1 MPTYVSLAN
10 FTEQGV
16 KDYAQTA
23 DRAEGTR
30 QTARELGGEV
40 RHTFWTLGPYDV
52 VLVAD
57 FPDDEAATAFALA
70 ISSRGFIR
78 TTSMRAFND
87 DEIRGV
93 IGKVG

>member
-1 MPTYVSLAN
+1 MPTYVSLAS

-16 KDYAQTA
+16 KEHAQTA
-23 DRAEGTR
+23 DRAEDTR
-30 QTARELGGEV
+30 QTARQLGGEV
-40 RHTFWTLGPYDV
+40 RHTYWTLGHYDV

-70 ISSRGFIR
+70 ISSRGFLR
-78 TTSMRAFND
+78 TTTMRAFDD

-93 IGKVG
+93 IGKLG